1 MRASEGDLDWLR
13 LFELMSAEL
22 AVAENCPAAP
32 HLPPRDQRVK
42 EIQELNC
49 KLNAV
54 NILED
59 LRYVVRYTD
68 LPEESREEPGYYRIE
83 YNNNLQT
90 VTVTKY
96 LNRVAGAIVYGK
108 AEEGDNMSGENRL
121 NTVLVEADKIESL
134 KAAYPNYFG
143 DVQLFSKNLQ
153 HITRGEVAQEY
164 TMPPRQTYPPLTKE
178 PPDMSWF
185 RPGCHRRLKPLLLP

>member
-1 MRASEGDLDWLR
+1 MKASEGDPDWLR

-32 HLPPRDQRVK
+32 HLLSRDPRVK
-42 EIQELNC
+42 EIQELNR

-96 LNRVAGAIVYGK
+96 LNRVAGAIVYGR
-108 AEEGDNMSGENRL
+108 AEEGDNMSGEYRL

-134 KAAYPNYFG
+134 KAAYPN
-143 DVQLFSKNLQ
+143 
-153 HITRGEVAQEY
+153 
-164 TMPPRQTYPPLTKE
+164 
-178 PPDMSWF
+178 
-185 RPGCHRRLKPLLLP
+185 